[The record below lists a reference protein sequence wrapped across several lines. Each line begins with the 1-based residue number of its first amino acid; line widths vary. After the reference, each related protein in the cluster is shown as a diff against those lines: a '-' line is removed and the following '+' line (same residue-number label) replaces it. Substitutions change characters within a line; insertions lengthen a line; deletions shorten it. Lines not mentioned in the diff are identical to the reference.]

1 MRDVSI
7 FEYRYIPEV
16 VTVLEKLKNIGIQ
29 YIEISPIVPI
39 DSEIKLPI
47 KKEFNNKGVYTI
59 AGFDANFNI
68 INQLLLKKK
77 FDCCF
82 TAVKG
87 LFEGEEC
94 NFIFIQCIEKQSEKI
109 KDIIDYLN
117 SNKYSYKLK
126 NEEDFCK
133 IVMKI

>member
-1 MRDVSI
+1 MRESSI
-7 FEYRYIPEV
+7 FEYRYIPEI
-16 VTVLEKLKNIGIQ
+16 VTILEKLKNIGIK

-47 KKEFNNKGVYTI
+47 EKQFINKGVYTT

-94 NFIFIQCIEKQSEKI
+94 NFIFIQCIEEQSKKI
-109 KDIIDYLN
+109 KDIIDYLK

-126 NEEDFCK
+126 KDDNFCK
-133 IVMKI
+133 IVMEI